1 MCCTDGEYLPNVMLS
16 VNKLKP
22 PPLMN
27 TEWAKD
33 GMADTAAATEQGLR
47 IFEKR
52 IQAGEVV
59 FDKLRQLRSGKRLG
73 VLVRDNRGWCLS
85 SAGKMAEAGQCVLNK
100 ALKCAGAS

>member
-33 GMADTAAATEQGLR
+33 GMAYTP
-47 IFEKR
+47 
-52 IQAGEVV
+52 
-59 FDKLRQLRSGKRLG
+59 
-73 VLVRDNRGWCLS
+73 
-85 SAGKMAEAGQCVLNK
+85 M
-100 ALKCAGAS
+100 